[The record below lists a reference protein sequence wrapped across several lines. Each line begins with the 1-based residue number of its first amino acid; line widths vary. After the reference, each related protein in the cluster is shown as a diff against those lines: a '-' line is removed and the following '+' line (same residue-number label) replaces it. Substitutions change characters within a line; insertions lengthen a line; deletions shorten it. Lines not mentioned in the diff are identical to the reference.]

1 MRGQIQ
7 LDSNAGKFITET
19 CSRNDISTIVEIG
32 TWEGGGST
40 QCVLQGIQNTNKSFF
55 TIECCLDK
63 YKIALEGKPNL
74 KNVHYLFGKI
84 IEVEDLD
91 QNNLSG
97 AEQGWIRSDIE
108 AMNQCPN
115 VLGLLP
121 NQIDF
126 LILDGGEFSTR
137 AEFLKLKDRA
147 KTILLDDTRPRKNR
161 LNFAELSEDVNY
173 KTIIDSPERHGW
185 AVFEKIS

>member
-1 MRGQIQ
+1 
-7 LDSNAGKFITET
+7 
-19 CSRNDISTIVEIG
+19 
-32 TWEGGGST
+32 
-40 QCVLQGIQNTNKSFF
+40 
-55 TIECCLDK
+55 LDK